1 MDLSFFRDIQL
12 TEVLPWVLPPVL
24 GAVIGY
30 VTNAI
35 AIRMLFRPLTVKR
48 VLGLPLPLTPG
59 IIPKQRFQLAESIG
73 QMVSRELLTEEAV
86 RRQVATEGFQ
96 NKL

>member
-35 AIRMLFRPLTVKR
+35 AFSALSRKSGF
-48 VLGLPLPLTPG
+48 
-59 IIPKQRFQLAESIG
+59 LACAC
-73 QMVSRELLTEEAV
+73 R
-86 RRQVATEGFQ
+86 
-96 NKL
+96 